1 MPELVPLTVLR
12 CGQFAEVGSLTG
24 PSEQVRRLEELGV
37 RAGARLEM
45 IRCGAPCIIRIEGST
60 LCFRDDDLLRVMVRT
75 RKTA

>member
-12 CGQFAEVGSLTG
+12 RGQVAEIGALMG
-24 PSEQVRRLEELGV
+24 RPEHVRRLEELGL
-37 RAGARLEM
+37 RTGARLEM
-45 IRCGAPCIIRIEGST
+45 ICCGAPCIIRIAGST